1 MKKIRTKF
9 LPLLLALV
17 TILSLLPTSAFA
29 ASKTGSGIQITQN
42 QAYWSTRLL
51 ANGTPYSYRP
61 PLADGKLVY
70 CMDSGLGYHYAT
82 KSFLDSFTWTSGSG
96 ADADAV
102 LQSAITNSGLSEMD
116 AMTIENVKW
125 MMTYL
130 NDCKASN
137 VGQLF
142 MAVQTYVWEN
152 QSYKGEPGGDGDAG
166 GYANADTYELY
177 LSLIDDLL
185 AKKAAEDAE
194 FLKQIEAYKAQ
205 GIEASIVEDASAKWA
220 VFAISSNRKNQSFFN
235 YYGPRKLSVG
245 EAKPDQPEQPTGG
258 TGKITLKKTA
268 AGTLKGLPGARYS
281 IYFNGQ
287 IVGSDVTGESGELH
301 IEDAA
306 TGLWTFVETAA
317 PSGYCLDPTP
327 KSVYVDVSEGD
338 REYTVAAVNY
348 AMPSMIIY
356 KEDAQTSAPVPGTV
370 LSVKSVTGAYSTSVK
385 IGESGSATLEG
396 LEPGVYVVSEESVPE
411 PYILS
416 NTEQT
421 VALRPGK
428 TTEVHFQDYKKP
440 GLEILK
446 KNIANMDPIPDMTY
460 KVEQI
465 DGSFETTVTTDLRG
479 RAFLADLPVG
489 SYRISEV
496 GGPSNVILSEIPQV
510 IYLEAGCTRTV
521 TFFNAIK
528 PTLTVLKQNSVTSDP
543 LPGAK
548 LHIYYASDNTSTGE
562 MHDLGVFYSN
572 EEGKVILTDAER
584 GWYKIVEES
593 CPQGFGFLDGEA
605 VQEFY
610 LEENTSKTVIIRNVP
625 LSALVGF
632 KYDTKTGKGI
642 PGCRFELR
650 YLSGNTSGTGG
661 TVIGTYVTGP
671 NGAFTVT
678 GLKKGTYICEEVS
691 SDGNHIIDSEPQTV
705 WISGEDQDVVII
717 RFGNSPFGSLLI
729 TKLSDDNK
737 RSPIPNTDFLLTYSD
752 GTFVGND
759 NGIYTTNAAGEILV
773 DGLEPGVTIIVRE
786 VRAAAGFLLDES
798 PQHIQ
803 IKSGETVHLQFL
815 NKPLGNLIIKKNSS
829 APTQEAVPG
838 AEFEITYADGSYVDA
853 AGGTISSNG
862 RYVTDE
868 HGEIRISGIVGTVV
882 VTEIKSGPGYQ
893 LDEAN
898 RTQTVTINPGDTQT
912 LQFYNTPISKV
923 EFIKVDE
930 NDRSVRIPDTTIE
943 VRRLDGALVTTLVT
957 SESGQAFAQ
966 LEDGSYYAVE
976 TVANPKYQLDSITG
990 YGYATTVGSCW
1001 LAPLVE
1007 AGEGVNMSFLV
1018 KRQSKEKILSKI
1030 AQTTMVNRS
1039 RMRDVG
1045 DTRQDYEEL
1054 DSAINSGL
1062 YLKDVM
1068 NRQGEDFYYMHTL
1081 IEVTAPDP
1089 ETLEQRATEVEKLCV
1104 SVDMIARRCDYK
1116 NEQAFLSSLPI
1127 LALDPDIERKARR
1140 NALTSGVAAAF
1151 PFASYELSDHNGIF
1165 LGLNLYNRSPVFLDP
1180 YDDYKYTN
1188 GNWWIGG
1195 STGAGKTVTLQC
1207 LGGRLRQQGKRV
1219 IIIAPKKG
1227 HEFRPLCEKLGGLYL
1242 RMSPSSK
1249 DCPNLMAIRRKS
1261 LDSYAKLKN
1270 IAARDDSVLADK
1282 ISQLIIWFA
1291 LKKKD
1296 LSEEDKSRL
1305 DSSLVEVYGR
1315 YGITFDNSSIVDE
1328 NGDFRTM
1335 PIISDWYDVLS
1346 QNPDTRYLSVV
1357 LSRYVTGSAAAMAS
1371 RNSIDLDNKYIVL
1384 DLSGMPDDMIAD
1396 GTFWATSIAYDLI
1409 MSCESDLSALLA
1421 DELWSLVGATANPQ
1435 AAGFVLEMV
1444 KTIRGLGGIAVT
1456 STQGMQDLFGLD
1468 GGSYGKGILDAS
1480 RIKLV
1485 MQMEEQE
1492 ARLIQDKLNL
1502 SEDEVRQITRFR
1514 RGEGLLCIGYNH
1526 VPVAFHTTPKEY
1538 EAITTSPTDLRR
1550 GRSEYG
1556 DE

>member
-1 MKKIRTKF
+1 MQVKKKPRNAAAKKIHKVPPKEKRTKKEQTEQ
-9 LPLLLALV
+9 PLLKRV
-17 TILSLLPTSAFA
+17 IF
-29 ASKTGSGIQITQN
+29 GEE
-42 QAYWSTRLL
+42 
-51 ANGTPYSYRP
+51 RP
-61 PLADGKLVY
+61 
-70 CMDSGLGYHYAT
+70 
-82 KSFLDSFTWTSGSG
+82 
-96 ADADAV
+96 
-102 LQSAITNSGLSEMD
+102 
-116 AMTIENVKW
+116 
-125 MMTYL
+125 
-130 NDCKASN
+130 
-137 VGQLF
+137 
-142 MAVQTYVWEN
+142 
-152 QSYKGEPGGDGDAG
+152 
-166 GYANADTYELY
+166 
-177 LSLIDDLL
+177 DL
-185 AKKAAEDAE
+185 
-194 FLKQIEAYKAQ
+194 
-205 GIEASIVEDASAKWA
+205 
-220 VFAISSNRKNQSFFN
+220 
-235 YYGPRKLSVG
+235 
-245 EAKPDQPEQPTGG
+245 
-258 TGKITLKKTA
+258 
-268 AGTLKGLPGARYS
+268 
-281 IYFNGQ
+281 
-287 IVGSDVTGESGELH
+287 
-301 IEDAA
+301 
-306 TGLWTFVETAA
+306 
-317 PSGYCLDPTP
+317 
-327 KSVYVDVSEGD
+327 
-338 REYTVAAVNY
+338 
-348 AMPSMIIY
+348 
-356 KEDAQTSAPVPGTV
+356 
-370 LSVKSVTGAYSTSVK
+370 
-385 IGESGSATLEG
+385 
-396 LEPGVYVVSEESVPE
+396 
-411 PYILS
+411 
-416 NTEQT
+416 TE
-421 VALRPGK
+421 
-428 TTEVHFQDYKKP
+428 
-440 GLEILK
+440 
-446 KNIANMDPIPDMTY
+446 
-460 KVEQI
+460 
-465 DGSFETTVTTDLRG
+465 
-479 RAFLADLPVG
+479 
-489 SYRISEV
+489 
-496 GGPSNVILSEIPQV
+496 
-510 IYLEAGCTRTV
+510 LEAGSTTILDILAPTTV
-521 TFFNAIK
+521 
-528 PTLTVLKQNSVTSDP
+528 
-543 LPGAK
+543 
-548 LHIYYASDNTSTGE
+548 
-562 MHDLGVFYSN
+562 
-572 EEGKVILTDAER
+572 
-584 GWYKIVEES
+584 
-593 CPQGFGFLDGEA
+593 
-605 VQEFY
+605 
-610 LEENTSKTVIIRNVP
+610 
-625 LSALVGF
+625 
-632 KYDTKTGKGI
+632 DTKSKD
-642 PGCRFELR
+642 
-650 YLSGNTSGTGG
+650 
-661 TVIGTYVTGP
+661 
-671 NGAFTVT
+671 
-678 GLKKGTYICEEVS
+678 YIV
-691 SDGNHIIDSEPQTV
+691 
-705 WISGEDQDVVII
+705 
-717 RFGNSPFGSLLI
+717 
-729 TKLSDDNK
+729 
-737 RSPIPNTDFLLTYSD
+737 
-752 GTFVGND
+752 
-759 NGIYTTNAAGEILV
+759 V
-773 DGLEPGVTIIVRE
+773 DGVY
-786 VRAAAGFLLDES
+786 
-798 PQHIQ
+798 H
-803 IKSGETVHLQFL
+803 
-815 NKPLGNLIIKKNSS
+815 
-829 APTQEAVPG
+829 
-838 AEFEITYADGSYVDA
+838 TYLY
-853 AGGTISSNG
+853 
-862 RYVTDE
+862 
-868 HGEIRISGIVGTVV
+868 
-882 VTEIKSGPGYQ
+882 
-893 LDEAN
+893 
-898 RTQTVTINPGDTQT
+898 
-912 LQFYNTPISKV
+912 
-923 EFIKVDE
+923 
-930 NDRSVRIPDTTIE
+930 
-943 VRRLDGALVTTLVT
+943 
-957 SESGQAFAQ
+957 
-966 LEDGSYYAVE
+966 
-976 TVANPKYQLDSITG
+976 ITG

-1219 IIIAPKKG
+1219 IIIAPKKE

-1261 LDSYAKLKN
+1261 LDSYARLKN
-1270 IAARDDSVLADK
+1270 IAVRDDSVLADK

-1371 RNSIDLDNKYIVL
+1371 RNNIDLDNKYIVL

-1468 GGSYGKGILDAS
+1468 GGNYGKGILDAS

-1550 GRSEYG
+1550 GRSEHG